1 MKIEKTETLTLYT
14 GRCHAALKMKEQ
26 NEVVKNL
33 LKQIQSGG
41 IESFKNNPELQFF
54 AQGLIKSLKNEGFLD
69 KNGSLTDEGKEVCD
83 SGNVFKRL
91 EALFS
96 IDFVEHSGRN
106 YLLECKIASKN
117 ENAKA
122 PATQNIAL
130 PGKFLDAQYE
140 VSSNHKLEVKDFSL
154 KNPSFLLEK
163 EKEVTVNASYD
174 FESKVCNTS
183 VKGEREV
190 YTFETNDEN
199 KFKIIGTSLAR
210 SVLREKLE
218 SNCGNAFSVGED
230 CTVSLISCNS
240 AQKKLIWRYL
250 KKIFERA
257 SFDYSTKDN
266 YQISGIKV
274 DLAESAK
281 KDVLLGYLQD
291 ISEKTYLSKDNI
303 GFFAERFPSF
313 FKTCPQVKE
322 SNETLFE
329 DLLSNTSTK
338 SKLRL
343 NAVKDLTA
351 DTILKDYETERAV
364 IDFSTRK
371 MSWQD
376 FVDEVFDYQKDIK
389 SVKTLCKF
397 TSSNKA
403 ICKGLSLISA
413 EIQKKFGTK
422 LSVITSI
429 PQGKSNQASLQELK
443 TTCDCIE
450 KNENDIK
457 NIHDRYW
464 KITFSDDSCKWF
476 KASAEV
482 DALHYESDFRSAFA
496 NTVGNVREF
505 TISFISEDGVSSSIK
520 KLFEL

>member
-1 MKIEKTETLTLYT
+1 MKIERAETLDLYT

-41 IESFKNNPELQFF
+41 IESFKKNPELQSF

-117 ENAKA
+117 ENTKA
-122 PATQNIAL
+122 PAAQNIAL

-140 VSSNHKLEVKDFSL
+140 VCSNHKLEIKDFRL
-154 KNPSFLLEK
+154 ENPSFLLEK
-163 EKEVTVNASYD
+163 SKEVTVNASYD

-210 SVLREKLE
+210 SVLRENLE

-250 KKIFERA
+250 KKIFESA
-257 SFDYSTKDN
+257 SFDYSTSDN

-303 GFFAERFPSF
+303 GFFVERFPSF

-329 DLLSNTSTK
+329 DLLSNTSPK

-343 NAVKDLTA
+343 NAVKDLTV
-351 DTILKDYETERAV
+351 DTILK
-364 IDFSTRK
+364 K

-397 TSSNKA
+397 TSSNRV
-403 ICKGLSLISA
+403 ICKGLSLISD
-413 EIQKKFGTK
+413 ELQKKIGTK

-429 PQGKSNQASLQELK
+429 PQEKSNQASLQELK
-443 TTCDCIE
+443 TTCNCIE

-482 DALHYESDFRSAFA
+482 DALHYESDFRNAFA

-520 KLFEL
+520 KIFEL